1 MPASPPTKRADF
13 QPMSHW
19 PICAAA
25 SAAIC
30 WSWPNAA
37 RLWVS
42 TAILVVTYVG
52 VIVDH
57 VNRAIAALLGA
68 GLMIG
73 PKTSA
78 QTATPQESTP
88 HVISDQDLDLLR
100 KDIRSQ
106 RKQLIASN
114 LKLTDQEATKFW
126 PVYDQ
131 YVSELITINDRKFGL
146 IQEYADSYGKLTN
159 EQSLSFVR
167 RWLDADIEIAQLRQK
182 YVAIVSKVLDGKKS
196 ATFFQLDRRIAMMIE
211 LQLSSRM
218 PLVQSL

>member
-1 MPASPPTKRADF
+1 MKK
-13 QPMSHW
+13 
-19 PICAAA
+19 
-25 SAAIC
+25 
-30 WSWPNAA
+30 
-37 RLWVS
+37 L
-42 TAILVVTYVG
+42 LVVVLVG
-52 VIVDH
+52 T
-57 VNRAIAALLGA
+57 

-73 PKTSA
+73 PRTSA

-88 HVISDQDLDLLR
+88 HVISDRDLDLLR

-106 RKQLIASN
+106 RKQLIAGN
-114 LKLTDQEATKFW
+114 LTLTDQEATKFW

-131 YVSELITINDRKFGL
+131 YVSELITINDRKFAL
-146 IQEYADSYGKLTN
+146 IQQYADNYGTMTN

-182 YVAIVSKVLDGKKS
+182 YVPIVSKVLDGKKS

-218 PLVQSL
+218 PLVQSQ